1 MSEFVTEIEDSAFEE
16 KVLHSEKPV
25 LVDFWAPWCGPCRA
39 LAPVLDEIAKE
50 LTNVNFYKVNIDS
63 SNAFAVKYGVRAIPC
78 LLLFKNGEIVERQ
91 LGAVNKTMLKEFI
104 EKSL

>member
-39 LAPVLDEIAKE
+39 LAPVLDEIASE
-50 LTNVNFYKVNIDS
+50 LNIDS